1 MKLFTLFLSFSLV
14 AATASA
20 LELSH
25 LSTVK
30 LGAFDSG
37 AAEMVDYDP
46 VTKRL
51 FSVNSENDSIVI
63 IDLADPSAAKLER
76 EFSVAEYGAEP
87 TCVAIKG
94 GLVAV
99 TVRAEDKQA
108 PGKVVFFTTG
118 GEFVSVHETGALPDN
133 VTFSPDGRFCVTTN
147 EGEPS
152 DDYKN
157 DPEGSVTVITISGG
171 KPVEASQLTFDGLV
185 PAAGVRVFGPGATLA
200 QDLEPEF
207 VAISGDSKT
216 AFVVCQENNAI
227 AVIDLIEKK
236 VISLKALGTKDH
248 SVEGNGFDA
257 SDKAAAVMIRPW
269 PVKGLYQPDAILS
282 FEIDGKGY
290 LITAN
295 EGDARDYEGFS
306 EETRVADLKLDGT
319 AFSNA
324 ADLQDDEQL
333 GRLKTTTALGDSDG
347 DGAHEEIYA
356 FGARSFSIW
365 DEGVNL
371 VYDSGDGLE
380 RITAELL
387 GENFNST
394 NDEQPSF
401 KNRSDDKGP
410 EPEALALGI
419 IEGKTYAFVGLERV
433 GGIVVFDITAPAAP
447 VFVTYANPRD
457 FAAPIESVE
466 AGDLGPEDLEF
477 IPAADSSNGKNL
489 LISANEVSGTIS
501 VFELK

>member
-1 MKLFTLFLSFSLV
+1 
-14 AATASA
+14 
-20 LELSH
+20 
-25 LSTVK
+25 
-30 LGAFDSG
+30 
-37 AAEMVDYDP
+37 
-46 VTKRL
+46 
-51 FSVNSENDSIVI
+51 
-63 IDLADPSAAKLER
+63 
-76 EFSVAEYGAEP
+76 
-87 TCVAIKG
+87 
-94 GLVAV
+94 
-99 TVRAEDKQA
+99 
-108 PGKVVFFTTG
+108 
-118 GEFVSVHETGALPDN
+118 
-133 VTFSPDGRFCVTTN
+133 
-147 EGEPS
+147 
-152 DDYKN
+152 
-157 DPEGSVTVITISGG
+157 
-171 KPVEASQLTFDGLV
+171 
-185 PAAGVRVFGPGATLA
+185 
-200 QDLEPEF
+200 
-207 VAISGDSKT
+207 
-216 AFVVCQENNAI
+216 
-227 AVIDLIEKK
+227 
-236 VISLKALGTKDH
+236 
-248 SVEGNGFDA
+248 
-257 SDKAAAVMIRPW
+257 MIRPW

-433 GGIVVFDITAPAAP
+433 GGIVVFYITAPAAP

-457 FAAPIESVE
+457 FATPIESVE